1 MPKDKILEMSADEA
15 IRRFSSGIAVPAYH
29 TCKECPEE
37 NVFLGIS
44 NYNFMPEIRKILE
57 DKGFAKKDGYVIEFG
72 VFNGSDKLGYYNIFI
87 NHVCA
92 VEEVSLNTCSFEFH
106 YLDLYF
112 EYLGEI
118 YVVYDDLLMMN
129 AWKA

>member
-15 IRRFSSGIAVPAYH
+15 IRRFSSGIAVTAYH
-29 TCKECPEE
+29 ICKEYPEE

-44 NYNFMPEIRKILE
+44 NYKFMPKITKIFE
-57 DKGFAKKDGYVIEFG
+57 DKGFAQKGGYVIEFG
-72 VFNGSDKLGYYNIFI
+72 VFDGSDKLGFYKVFI
-87 NHVCA
+87 HHVCA
-92 VEEVSLNTCSFEFH
+92 VEEVSLNTCYFEFH